1 MFGFSFST
9 VKSIPE
15 AYTPASLRNTAF
27 FKNKNAEKPFGLS
40 FSVFL
45 PSESQAHKLNYT
57 PARKCLVLGF
67 QWLLNHVQIGF
78 KKLGQYSSDILPIH
92 HDRTIQQLIKIQLAG
107 NVVFLKW
114 TNKYLTQ
121 LPSVTSWWRLRHPS
135 KKHMCKSTSYSN
147 LTAILVGGSIHE
159 KYPPKMNMSPEMEP
173 FHIICWAASF
183 SRFHGSTLQ

>member
-1 MFGFSFST
+1 MFFLNISQVQNKGSPGFFRLADAFGHPHEGASTPPRMTNDMFGFSFST

-107 NVVFLKW
+107 NVVFLK
-114 TNKYLTQ
+114 
-121 LPSVTSWWRLRHPS
+121 
-135 KKHMCKSTSYSN
+135 
-147 LTAILVGGSIHE
+147 
-159 KYPPKMNMSPEMEP
+159 
-173 FHIICWAASF
+173 
-183 SRFHGSTLQ
+183 